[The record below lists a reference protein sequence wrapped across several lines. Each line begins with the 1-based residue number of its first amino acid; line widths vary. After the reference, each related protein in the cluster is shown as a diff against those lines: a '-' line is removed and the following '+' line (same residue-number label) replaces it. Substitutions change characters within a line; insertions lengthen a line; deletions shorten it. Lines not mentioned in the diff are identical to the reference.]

1 MPKAKSLKIDFSK
14 EKEAGYQRVFSRSPL
29 LTNLSAGWNGVHFAY
44 DYHPPGEIPEVA
56 ATQHGVAIYT
66 DASVPIQAERT
77 LDGRFRCE
85 QVVQG
90 DILVTPANIG
100 TRAQWD
106 REGGVIYLG
115 FEPSVFA
122 HAMYEVLDPDRIQ
135 LVPHFATPDPLVHQ
149 IGLALKTALE
159 NQGAGSRLYAES
171 MANALIIHLLQHYS
185 AQPPSLRDYY
195 AEGLPK
201 PRFRQVVDYI
211 HEHLDQDLGLEE
223 LATVVQMSSH
233 YFCQRFKQSTGMT
246 PHQYVIRCRVE
257 RAKELLLQGELAIA
271 DIALSVGFVDQS
283 HLTRHFKRLMGITP
297 KTLLQKSPK

>member
-29 LTNLSAGWNGVHFAY
+29 LTNLSAEWNGVYFVY
-44 DYHPPGEIPEVA
+44 DYQPPGETPEVA
-56 ATQHGVAIYT
+56 ATQHGVAIFT
-66 DASVPIQAERT
+66 EVSTPIQAERK
-77 LDGRFRCE
+77 LDGRFRRE

-90 DILVTPANIG
+90 DIIVTPANIG

-106 REGGVIYLG
+106 TEGGVICLG

-122 HAMYEVLDPDRIQ
+122 HAMYEMLDPDHIQ

-159 NQGAGSRLYAES
+159 NQGNGSRLYAES
-171 MANALIIHLLQHYS
+171 MVNALIIHLLQHYS

-195 AEGLPK
+195 GGLPK
-201 PRFRQVVDYI
+201 HKFRQVVDYI
-211 HEHLDQDLGLEE
+211 HEHLAQDLGLEE

-257 RAKELLLQGELAIA
+257 RAKELLLQGELKIA
-271 DIALSVGFVDQS
+271 EIAGKVGFVDQS
-283 HLTRHFKRLMGITP
+283 HLSRHFKRLIGITP
-297 KTLLQKSPK
+297 KTFLLHTTK